1 MANALYDYGR
11 DAFLNGDIDYTNDT
25 IDLYL
30 IDTDDYTVNLATHQF
45 LSSVT
50 AGARV
55 ANATL
60 AGKSTSAGVADAN
73 DTVFSSVTGDQ
84 SEALILCKD
93 TGNEST
99 SNLIGYIDTAAAGL
113 PVTPNGGDIT
123 VTWDNGANKIFK
135 L

>member
-1 MANALYDYGR
+1 MANTLYDPGR

-25 IDLYL
+25 IKVYL
-30 IDTDDYTVNLATHQF
+30 IDTDDYSFSAAHQY
-45 LSSVT
+45 LSQVA
-50 AGARV
+50 AGSRV

-60 AGKSTSAGVADAN
+60 AGKSTSAGVADAS
-73 DTVFSSVTGDQ
+73 DTVLSSVSGDE
-84 SEALILCKD
+84 SEALILVKD

-99 SNLIGYIDTAAAGL
+99 SPLIGYIDTAAAGL

-123 VTWDNGANKIFK
+123 ITWDSGANKIFK

>member
-1 MANALYDYGR
+1 MANVLYDPGR

-25 IDLYL
+25 IKVYL
-30 IDTDDYTVNLATHQF
+30 IDTDDYSFSASHQY
-45 LSSVT
+45 LSSVA

-60 AGKSTSAGVADAN
+60 AGKSTSAGIADAN
-73 DTVFSSVTGDQ
+73 DTVLSSVSGDEC
-84 SEALILCKD
+84 EALILVKD
-93 TGNEST
+93 TGNEAT
-99 SNLIGYIDTAAAGL
+99 SPLIGYIDTASAGL

-123 VTWDNGANKIFK
+123 ITWDNGANKIFK

>member
-1 MANALYDYGR
+1 MANTLYDPGR

-25 IDLYL
+25 IKVYL
-30 IDTDDYTVNLATHQF
+30 IDTDDYTYSAAHQY
-45 LSSVT
+45 LSSVGG
-50 AGARV
+50 AARV

-73 DTVFSSVTGDQ
+73 DTVLSSVSGDEC
-84 SEALILCKD
+84 EALILVKD

-99 SNLIGYIDTAAAGL
+99 SPLIGYIDTAAAGL

-123 VTWDNGANKIFK
+123 ITWDSGANKIFK